1 MDSDPAQLGP
11 LPTKDSDPAKLSD
24 PAEFVPPRE
33 EEGPREEKQSPP
45 RVATKDRASQKA
57 TPLTT
62 WRVWESLLTPKH
74 APENICY
81 LFPGIYTSEQ
91 LSTMK
96 SLYKK
101 EFRYK
106 KAAAHPDK
114 GGRLEDYHAVQE
126 EEKFVMLT
134 LSGEENEETISAVV
148 VQWAVRA
155 APVSI
160 LAFGGALAL
169 GVGVGMEFGIPA
181 GALTMA
187 GTSVLAG
194 ISTVGYLGHRMLK
207 DCGNIGIF

>member
-1 MDSDPAQLGP
+1 MPIPTDSD
-11 LPTKDSDPAKLSD
+11 SY

-33 EEGPREEKQSPP
+33 EGPQKEKQAPP
-45 RVATKDRASQKA
+45 RVATKDRISEKA

-62 WRVWESLLTPKH
+62 WKVWVSLLTPKH

-81 LFPGIYTSEQ
+81 LAPGKRTPEEQ
-91 LSTMK
+91 SVLK
-96 SLYKK
+96 HLYKK

-114 GGRLEDYHAVQE
+114 GGRLEDYHAAQE
-126 EEKFVMLT
+126 EEKFVMRVI
-134 LSGEENEETISAVV
+134 SGEEIKETMNDVV
-148 VQWAVRA
+148 IQWVVRT

-160 LAFGGALAL
+160 LAFGGAVAV
-169 GVGVGMEFGIPA
+169 GVGVGMEFGISA

-194 ISTVGYLGHRMLK
+194 ISTVRYLGDRLMK
-207 DCGNIGIF
+207 DCGSIGIFG